1 VKLQEVKYKYPHALF
16 GNGPRPTHQIV
27 KDRLKSINT
36 FFCVDG
42 GADKLITMGYKPD
55 VVLGDLDSIKK
66 KKMLYNSTI
75 VYLEDQSKSDL
86 EKSISWCVNQGIK
99 ELELFGFSYGRDDH
113 HLANLFIMKDYSKK
127 LKLKMYTQ
135 KSLIFCIN
143 KHSTF
148 SSKANQKVSIFT
160 FNKKTTI
167 TTTGLKYKL
176 NNSPLTT
183 PSQGISNV
191 ATGSSFSA
199 NPSDWAFIIINYM

>member
-1 VKLQEVKYKYPHALF
+1 MKYKSPYALF
-16 GNGPRPTHQIV
+16 GNGSNPTHPTV

-42 GADKLITMGYKPD
+42 GADKLITMGYTPD
-55 VVLGDLDSIKK
+55 IILGDLDSIDLENKN
-66 KKMLYNSTI
+66 YNSTI
-75 VYLEDQSKSDL
+75 VYLEDQSKNDL

-113 HLANLFIMKDYSKK
+113 HIANLFIMKNFSDRIKM
-127 LKLKMYTQ
+127 KMYTD

-148 SSKANQKVSIFT
+148 LSKANQTVSIFT

-167 TTTGLKYKL
+167 TTSGLKYSLK
-176 NNSPLTT
+176 NSPLTS
-183 PSQGISNV
+183 PSQGISNLT
-191 ATGSSFSA
+191 TGSSFSVD
-199 NPSDWAFIIINYM
+199 PSDWTFIIINYM